1 MTDQQFFKIFAIVSL
16 IIVFIAIVIGIL
28 SNIFASYSIHP
39 SQNYQSLNQENE
51 ITRTAPAGKINLA
64 SNPTIEQTVAVAQV
78 RESICDSMEGE
89 FITHE
94 VKMLNANSS
103 GAMVFEPSFI
113 RINTCDSINFEMVD
127 AGHNAETVAA
137 PEGSIAFNTMYKES
151 TVIQFDTN
159 GLYLYQ
165 CAPHAMMAMAGIIEV
180 GDSNNL
186 DQMKSEIEK
195 FESNVMIPEVKT
207 RMSDLF
213 RQNVN

>member
-1 MTDQQFFKIFAIVSL
+1 MTDQQFFRIFTIVSL
-16 IIVFIAIVIGIL
+16 IIVFIAIVIGVL

-39 SQNYQSLNQENE
+39 SANYESLNQENE
-51 ITRTAPAGKINLA
+51 ITRTAPSGRVNLA
-64 SNPTIEQTVAVAQV
+64 SNPSIEQKVAVIEE
-78 RESICDSMEGE
+78 RDSICDSMEGN

-94 VKMLNANSS
+94 VRMLNEGSS

-113 RINTCDSINFEMVD
+113 KINTCDSINFEMVD

-137 PEGSIAFNTMYKES
+137 PDGSVPFNTMYVKS

-180 GDSNNL
+180 ADSSNL
-186 DQMKSEIEK
+186 DQMRSEIEK

-207 RMSDLF
+207 RMSDLLNK
-213 RQNVN
+213 NVN

>member
-1 MTDQQFFKIFAIVSL
+1 MTDQQFFRIFAIVSL
-16 IIVFIAIVIGIL
+16 IIVFIAIVIGVL

-39 SQNYQSLNQENE
+39 SENYKSLNQENE
-51 ITRTAPAGKINLA
+51 ITRTAPAGRVNLA
-64 SNPTIEQTVAVAQV
+64 SNPSIEQTVVAIEE
-78 RESICDSMEGE
+78 RDSICDSMEGE
-89 FITHE
+89 FTTHE
-94 VKMLNANSS
+94 VKMLNESGS

-137 PEGSIAFNTMYKES
+137 PNGSIPFNTMYEKS

-180 GDSNNL
+180 ADTNNL

-213 RQNVN
+213 NANVN

>member
-1 MTDQQFFKIFAIVSL
+1 MTDQQFFKIFSIVSL
-16 IIVFIAIVIGIL
+16 IIVFIAIAIGVL

-39 SQNYQSLNQENE
+39 SKNYQSLNQENE

-64 SNPTIEQTVAVAQV
+64 SNPTIEQTVAVVQE

-89 FITHE
+89 FIIHE
-94 VKMLNANSS
+94 VKMLNENSS

-113 RINTCDSINFEMVD
+113 KINTCDSINFEMVD

-137 PEGSIAFNTMYKES
+137 PDGSMSFNTMYKKS